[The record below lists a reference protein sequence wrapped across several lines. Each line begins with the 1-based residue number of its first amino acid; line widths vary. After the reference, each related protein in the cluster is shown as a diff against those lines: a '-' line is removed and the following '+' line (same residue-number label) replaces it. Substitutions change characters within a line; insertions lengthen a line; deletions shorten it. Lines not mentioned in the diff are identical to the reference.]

1 MRLVTVGRTL
11 GGESVITKGLAPG
24 ETVVLE
30 GQFLLGPGSRVEIK
44 NVAQSAGGK
53 GEQMKGA
60 DEERKRTGGREKAK
74 GASRGQ
80 S

>member
-1 MRLVTVGRTL
+1 
-11 GGESVITKGLAPG
+11 
-24 ETVVLE
+24 
-30 GQFLLGPGSRVEIK
+30 VEIK